1 MGSSRQGWKLPS
13 PPAPLPKRA
22 RGEIAL
28 SRDHDHECTVP
39 DMVPGEGSNRCSET
53 PKTLNNVRLSANVF
67 RRHKVREFLGECRPG
82 RAACERSFQN
92 SAMLNCTKGP
102 AQTYYYVWIVTTNN
116 VWIR

>member
-67 RRHKVREFLGECRPG
+67 RRQKVRIPREKQARPSRGRSEFPE
-82 RAACERSFQN
+82 
-92 SAMLNCTKGP
+92 
-102 AQTYYYVWIVTTNN
+102 
-116 VWIR
+116 IRNAGTVQKRRLKRIIMCG